1 MATDVTPDLVRA
13 RWPFLSTAVASDAL
27 LTILI
32 SEADSTVPATA
43 FLYFGTS
50 SDGLG
55 GRDQAIRHL
64 AAHVA
69 QRTVAASSEEGLNL
83 GPVLSASFVQ
93 RSETR
98 GSVAGAQGSL
108 TVTEADLATTA
119 PGMAFLIMSRNTDP
133 TGGGIVA
140 GASSDYTFGII

>member
-1 MATDVTPDLVRA
+1 
-13 RWPFLSTAVASDAL
+13 
-27 LTILI
+27 
-32 SEADSTVPATA
+32 
-43 FLYFGTS
+43 

-69 QRTVAASSEEGLNL
+69 QRTVAATSEEGLNL

-98 GSVAGAQGSL
+98 GSVTGAQGSL

-140 GASSDYTFGII
+140 GTSSD